1 MMLLIRKMKKEDI
14 PAVAVLEKEIF
25 PDPWS
30 EQALA
35 ESLEQKHTLLLTA
48 YEDRQLI
55 GYLILYYALEDGEIA
70 RIAVIPEKRRQ
81 GVGARLLLELE
92 NLCELNG
99 ITKLLLDVR
108 ESNAG
113 AVSFY
118 KDYGF
123 TEDGIRRKFYSDPV
137 EDAVLMSRQLGK

>member
-1 MMLLIRKMKKEDI
+1 MLLIRKMKKEDI
-14 PAVAVLEKEIF
+14 PAVASLEKEIF

-30 EQALA
+30 EQALT
-35 ESLEQKHTLLLTA
+35 ESFEQKHTLLLVA
-48 YEDRQLI
+48 YEDHLLI

-70 RIAVIPEKRRQ
+70 RIAVIPEKRRR

-108 ESNAG
+108 ESNTG
-113 AVSFY
+113 AISFY

-123 TEDGIRRKFYSDPV
+123 TEDGIRRKFYADPS